1 MHSQWSLKA
10 NTFFLSNSCCIYFP
24 LQSFLYLVNLLSS
37 SQSVWQLLGR
47 QSLANKSEY
56 TLREMPTSI
65 PVSVFLLLLF
75 HTLQFFF
82 VIHLR
87 ACLHF
92 LFGLQTP
99 PTHLFYFKRIQI
111 NPLTLRLIY
120 VLHLT
125 HCKFPHSFRFA
136 PYPVHSCSKP
146 LILLHRI

>member
-65 PVSVFLLLLF
+65 PDLIDRLIAVNSDGKIHSLF
-75 HTLQFFF
+75 HYEESHT
-82 VIHLR
+82 
-87 ACLHF
+87 
-92 LFGLQTP
+92 FGLRGGGERGD
-99 PTHLFYFKRIQI
+99 LGSSSWR
-111 NPLTLRLIY
+111 
-120 VLHLT
+120 
-125 HCKFPHSFRFA
+125 A
-136 PYPVHSCSKP
+136 
-146 LILLHRI
+146 